1 MVIEALYDRQI
12 RDVVGK
18 LLAYQRNAP
27 IHIRIVSP
35 IIHDVELS
43 DGEMLSKKI
52 IKLIKFKDA
61 KVTLVINPKM
71 LKKKDKDVIELLER
85 LDEMGVKIHCKKD
98 LHAKTILLESRE
110 DRGVLVAS
118 ANLTPS
124 GLGSN
129 KEIGVYF
136 LNELD
141 DVYDKIYDYVTD
153 MLKET
158 NVNVKG
164 GDFRANLV

>member
-1 MVIEALYDRQI
+1 MVIEALCDRQI
-12 RDVVGK
+12 RDVVGR
-18 LLAYQRNAP
+18 LLAYQRDAP
-27 IHIRIVSP
+27 IHVRIVSP
-35 IIHDVELS
+35 IIRDVKLS

-52 IKLIKFKDA
+52 NKLIKFKDA

-71 LKKKDKDVIELLER
+71 LNKKDKNVIELLER
-85 LDEMGVKIHCKKD
+85 LEEMGVRVHCKRN
-98 LHAKTILLESRE
+98 LHAKTILLESRK
-110 DRGVLVAS
+110 DKGVLIAS

-129 KEIGVYF
+129 KELGVYF

-141 DVYDKIYDYVTD
+141 DVYNKIYDYVTD

-158 NVNVKG
+158 NVSAKG
-164 GDFRANLV
+164 GDFRANMV